1 MPRIELDATAVV
13 SRTNTLSKLFCILTR
28 DRRGFSIKPSR
39 TGLVVFSGNGIPR
52 PTRSYVQTKL
62 PDVLVSY
69 FEIWSEADAP
79 KQLRLD
85 KCYLHLDKQGYYG
98 SDPEKILALHSDL
111 DCVEDTLENYYKRGP
126 HMHVTAGMHPFTDS
140 HIALS
145 LGDLEETCSSLNN
158 LMGSLQRNLMM
169 IDHEFLSRL

>member
-1 MPRIELDATAVV
+1 MPRIELDSTAVV

-28 DRRGFSIKPSR
+28 DRRGFSVNPSR
-39 TGLVVFSGNGIPR
+39 TGLVVFSGNGSPK

-62 PDVLVSY
+62 PEVFVSY

-85 KCYLHLDKQGYYG
+85 KCYLHLNKQDYYG
-98 SDPEKILALHSDL
+98 SESEKLLALHSDL
-111 DCVEDTLENYYKRGP
+111 DCVEETSENYYKRGP
-126 HMHVTAGMHPFTDS
+126 HMHVTAGMHPFIDS
-140 HIALS
+140 HIALC
-145 LGDLEETCSSLNN
+145 LGDLEEACSSLDN
-158 LMGSLQRNLMM
+158 LMESLQRNLTM